1 MLILNALFKV
11 LSERA
16 MFFLFPNRHIL
27 FIKPKKGDLPQRTQR
42 KIKINQGNKFF
53 FAFFSVPSLSENNS
67 TF

>member
-1 MLILNALFKV
+1 M
-11 LSERA
+11 R
-16 MFFLFPNRHIL
+16 FPDQSKDL
-27 FIKPKKGDLPQRTQR
+27 KPKKGDLPQRTQR